1 LNFFFLIFLIFLFY
15 ENPSKA
21 IDFQSLETEKG
32 IKFWLINDKS
42 LPLISISFSFKGGAI
57 NDPKEKPGLTNLM
70 TSLLD
75 EGTKEFTS
83 EKFKLFMKENGV
95 KIYFS
100 TRKDKVEGTFQV
112 ISSQKEQGFWLLHE
126 SINNALFRPEQINK
140 VKSQIEASIKIDE
153 SDLSTIASDKFN
165 EQFFSDHSMQ
175 KKVKGNLR
183 SIKNISR
190 EDLMKSYKKAL
201 TKNNLAIGIAGDIN
215 PDLAIKY
222 IDYVFGDL
230 PVSKEKVKQPNIK
243 SLKSG
248 LKVVDMETP
257 QSIVVFG
264 QRGLGRKDPDYFK
277 ARIVNYVLG
286 GGGFQSRLYKEI
298 REKNGLVYSIYSYL
312 MPYEKNGLIVGGF
325 QTRNKTVGKTIN
337 KLRNEWLKIKDKGIS
352 EKELDNA
359 KAYYKGSF
367 SRNLTSTLSIS
378 KLLMTV
384 QYYDLGENYFLER
397 NNIIDNIKIKD
408 VNKVATNLFFED
420 QLFFMIVGKP
430 VLKTK

>member
-1 LNFFFLIFLIFLFY
+1 MNFFFLIFFIFLLY

-21 IDFQSLETEKG
+21 IDFQSLESEKG

-42 LPLISISFSFKGGAI
+42 LPLISMSFSFKGGAM
-57 NDPKEKPGLTNLM
+57 NDPKEKTGLTNLM

-83 EKFKLFMKENGV
+83 EEFKLFMKENGV
-95 KIYFS
+95 KIYIS

-112 ISSQKEQGFWLLHE
+112 VSSQKEQGFWLLHE

-153 SDLSTIASDKFN
+153 SDSSTIASDKFN
-165 EQFFSDHSMQ
+165 ELFFSDESMQ
-175 KKVKGNLR
+175 KKVKGTLG
-183 SIKNISR
+183 SIKNILR
-190 EDLMKSYKKAL
+190 ADLMKSYKKNF
-201 TKNNLAIGIAGDIN
+201 TKNNLVIGIAGDIKS
-215 PDLAIKY
+215 DLATKY

-248 LKVVDMETP
+248 QEVVEMETP
-257 QSIVVFG
+257 QSTVVFG
-264 QRGLGRKDPDYFK
+264 QRGLGRKSPDYFK

-312 MPYEKNGLIVGGF
+312 MPYEKDGLIVGGF
-325 QTRNKTVGKTIN
+325 QTRNKTVGETID
-337 KLRNEWLKIKDKGIS
+337 KLRNEWLKIKEKGIS
-352 EKELDNA
+352 KKELDNA

-367 SRNLTSTLSIS
+367 SRNLISTLSLS

-397 NNIIDNIKIKD
+397 DNIIDNINIKD
-408 VNKVATNLFFED
+408 VNEVATNLFDED

-430 VLKTK
+430 EF

>member
-1 LNFFFLIFLIFLFY
+1 MNFFCLIFFIFLFY
-15 ENPSKA
+15 ENPAKA

-42 LPLISISFSFKGGAI
+42 LPLISMSFSFKGGAI

-126 SINNALFRPEQINK
+126 SINSALFRPEQINK
-140 VKSQIEASIKIDE
+140 VKSQVEASIKIDE
-153 SDLSTIASDKFN
+153 SDSSTIASDKFN
-165 EQFFSDHSMQ
+165 ELFFSDERMQ
-175 KKVKGNLR
+175 KKVKGTFG

-190 EDLMKSYKKAL
+190 EDLMKSYRKAF
-201 TKNNLAIGIAGDIN
+201 TKNNLVIGIAGDIKS
-215 PDLAIKY
+215 DLAIKY

-248 LKVVDMETP
+248 LEVVDMETP
-257 QSIVVFG
+257 QSTVVFG
-264 QRGLGRKDPDYFK
+264 QRGLGRKNPDYFK

-312 MPYEKNGLIVGGF
+312 MPYEKDGLIVGGF
-325 QTRNKTVGKTIN
+325 QTRNKTVGETIN
-337 KLRNEWLKIKDKGIS
+337 KLRNEWLKIKEKGIS
-352 EKELDNA
+352 KEELDNA

-384 QYYDLGENYFLER
+384 QYYDLGDNYFLER
-397 NNIIDNIKIKD
+397 DNIIDNINIKE
-408 VNKVATNLFFED
+408 VNEIAKNLFYED

-430 VLKTK
+430 ELKN